1 MALHVIKKGLDLP
14 IEGAPEPLIE
24 AGRTPQRVALTAVD
38 YIGMKPTFLVKVGDT
53 VQRGQKLFED
63 KKTPG
68 VCYTAPGAGV
78 IAAINRGDRRA
89 FQSVVI
95 DLDEAERA
103 GGDAAQVAFAGYL
116 GKEAELYTAAE
127 AKALL
132 LESGL
137 WTALRTRPF
146 SKVADPSA
154 APKAI
159 FITAI
164 DTNPLAPNP
173 EAILTGREA
182 DVNAALRLLKKLT
195 PGRLYFCQ
203 KRDAKFLPSTQAGA
217 NVEYFEGPHPAG
229 NVGTHIHLLE
239 GVSAHKSVWHIGYQD
254 LLAIGVL
261 VRTGKLDLSRVIALA
276 GPGVKRP
283 RLLRTRLGAEVAS
296 LIQDE
301 LNDGEMRVISGSV
314 LSGRACA
321 GEVEGYL
328 GRYHNQI
335 SVLREGRER
344 VFLGWLGAGFDM
356 FSVSRAFLSS
366 LIPNRK
372 YAFTT
377 TTNGSHR
384 AMVPIGLYEQ
394 VMPLD
399 ILPTFLLRSLS
410 VHDVERAEQLGCLEL
425 DEEDLSLCTFVC
437 PGKQDYGRILR
448 ENLTL
453 IEKEG

>member
-14 IEGAPEPLIE
+14 IEGDPDPVIE
-24 AGRTPQRVALTAVD
+24 AGTTPQRVALLAAD
-38 YIGMKPTFLVKVGDT
+38 YIGMKPTFFVKVGDT

-68 VCYTAPGAGV
+68 VLYTAPGAGV
-78 IAAINRGDRRA
+78 IAAINRGERRA

-95 DLDEAERA
+95 ALDDAERA
-103 GGDAAQVAFAGYL
+103 GGDADQVAFAGFL
-116 GKEAELYTAAE
+116 GKEAELYSAAE

-154 APKAI
+154 APHAI
-159 FITAI
+159 FVTAI
-164 DTNPLAPNP
+164 DTNPHAPNP
-173 EAILTGREA
+173 DLVLSGREA
-182 DVNAALRLLKKLT
+182 EVNTALRILKKLT
-195 PGRLYFCQ
+195 AGRIYFCQ
-203 KRDAKFLPSTQAGA
+203 KHHATFQPSAQAGA
-217 NVEYFEGPHPAG
+217 SVEHFDGPHPAG

-239 GVSAHKSVWHIGYQD
+239 AVSAKKFVWHIGYQD
-254 LLAIGVL
+254 LIAIGTL
-261 VRTGKLDLSRVIALA
+261 FRTGKLDLTRVVSLA
-276 GPGVKRP
+276 GPGVQRP
-283 RLLRTRLGAEVAS
+283 RLLRTRIGAAVAP
-296 LIQDE
+296 LTQGE
-301 LNDGEMRVISGSV
+301 LRDGEMRVISGSV
-314 LSGRACA
+314 LSGRTCA
-321 GEVEGYL
+321 GEIEGYL

-344 VFLGWLGAGFDM
+344 VFLGWLGAGFNM
-356 FSVSRAFLSS
+356 FSITRAYLSS
-366 LIPNRK
+366 LIPGQK
-372 YAFTT
+372 FAFTT

-399 ILPTFLLRSLS
+399 ILPTFLLRSLAS
-410 VHDVERAEQLGCLEL
+410 HDVERAEELGCLEL

-437 PGKQDYGRILR
+437 PGKQDHGRILR
-448 ENLTL
+448 DNLTL